1 MSLASSQVENIDAGH
16 SITAVTQPARRKK
29 WSSIVL
35 SGSLIMLF
43 SSTLVSSLNFFFNV
57 AMARM
62 LGPSEF
68 GNVTAAVTLLMLAS
82 AVTLA
87 FQLVCA
93 KLVAQQDDAGARA
106 GIYQTLRRKAW
117 MVSLLMGAALFLAQK
132 PFAAFLHLSQPWILG
147 VLALGVA
154 AYVPLGVRRGALQ
167 GTCSFNRLG
176 GNFVVESAARFLAAV
191 ALVAAGYGVLGA
203 VGAISASVF
212 IACFVV
218 PLPSQM
224 KAQPGPVARISLH
237 EGMQALV
244 FFIGQVI
251 INNIDILLVKHFFE
265 PAQAGLYAAVAL
277 VGRVLYLAAWS
288 VVSVMFPVSAAS
300 EQHDQNRDVV
310 ALPLL
315 LVFGLVSVF
324 TLVVAFLPHFI
335 MHVIFGPRFTD
346 GGHLLALYAAATGI
360 YALSVVLMAHEM
372 SRRTART
379 AWLQLIF
386 SGILALAIA
395 VFHRDLRQVIVVQVV
410 LMTIMLLLVSISFV
424 RRHHSEFAQE
434 AV

>member
-1 MSLASSQVENIDAGH
+1 MSLASPIENIATGQPV
-16 SITAVTQPARRKK
+16 TGVTQRAQQKK
-29 WSSIVL
+29 WTSIVL
-35 SGSLIMLF
+35 GGSLIMLV
-43 SSTLVSSLNFFFNV
+43 SSTLVSGLNFFFNV

-62 LGPSEF
+62 LGPSDF

-93 KLVAQQDDAGARA
+93 KLVAQQEDAGARA
-106 GIYQTLRRKAW
+106 GIYQTLRRRAW
-117 MVSLLMGAALFLAQK
+117 IVSLLMGATLFLAKK
-132 PFAAFLHLSQPWILG
+132 PFAAFLHLSHPWTLG
-147 VLALGVA
+147 VLALGIA
-154 AYVPLGVRRGALQ
+154 AYAPLGVRRGALQ

-176 GNFVVESAARFLAAV
+176 GNFLVESLARFLAAV

-203 VGAISASVF
+203 VGALSASVVV
-212 IACFVV
+212 ACFAI

-224 KAQPGPVARISLH
+224 KACPRPAAGISLH
-237 EGMQALV
+237 EGMQALI
-244 FFIGQVI
+244 FFVGQVI
-251 INNIDILLVKHFFE
+251 INNVDILLVKHFFE

-277 VGRVLYLAAWS
+277 VGRVLYLASWS
-288 VVSVMFPVSAAS
+288 VVSVMFPVSAARQ
-300 EQHDQNRDVV
+300 QHDQDRNVV

-346 GGHLLALYAAATGI
+346 GEHLLALYAAATGI

-386 SGILALAIA
+386 SGILVLAIGI
-395 VFHRDLRQVIVVQVV
+395 FHRDLRQVIVVQVV
-410 LMTIMLLLVSISFV
+410 LMAIMLLLVSIGFV
-424 RRHHSEFAQE
+424 RRHHSGFVEE
-434 AV
+434 SV

>member
-1 MSLASSQVENIDAGH
+1 MNFVSQIEDVAAGH
-16 SITAVTQPARRKK
+16 PVAAVAKRARQKE
-29 WSSIVL
+29 WSAIVL
-35 SGSLIMLF
+35 GGSLIMLV

-62 LGPSEF
+62 LGPAEF

-93 KLVAQQDDAGARA
+93 KLVAQQEDAGTRA
-106 GIYQTLRRKAW
+106 GIYQLLRRRAW
-117 MVSLLMGAALFLAQK
+117 IVSLLMGAALFLVQK
-132 PFAAFLHLSQPWILG
+132 PFAAFLHLSHPWTLG
-147 VLALGVA
+147 VLAIGIA
-154 AYVPLGVRRGALQ
+154 AYAPLGVRRGALQ

-176 GNFVVESAARFLAAV
+176 GNFIVESLARFLAAV

-203 VGAISASVF
+203 VGAISASVVV
-212 IACFVV
+212 ACFAVS
-218 PLPSQM
+218 LPSQM
-224 KAQPGPVARISLH
+224 RARPREVTSISLH

-251 INNIDILLVKHFFE
+251 ISNVDILLVKHFFE

-288 VVSVMFPVSAAS
+288 VVSVMFPVSAAR
-300 EQHDQNRDVV
+300 EQHDQNRDVI

-335 MHVIFGPRFTD
+335 MQVVFGPRFTD
-346 GGHLLALYAAATGI
+346 GGHLLTLYAAATGI

-386 SGILALAIA
+386 SGILVPAIGM
-395 VFHRDLRQVIVVQVV
+395 FHRDLRQVIVVQVV
-410 LMTIMLLLVSISFV
+410 LMAIMLLLVSISFV
-424 RRHHSEFAQE
+424 RRHYSGVAEE